1 MNIIILS
8 ILMAIAV
15 IAVSARYITA
25 KAREVDKQLD
35 RPDLIE
41 LEEYK

>member
-15 IAVSARYITA
+15 IAISVRYVIA
-25 KAREVDKQLD
+25 KAREVDK
-35 RPDLIE
+35 
-41 LEEYK
+41 

>member
-15 IAVSARYITA
+15 IAVSVRYITA

-35 RPDLIE
+35 RPDLIG
-41 LEEYK
+41 LEEWK

>member
-15 IAVSARYITA
+15 IAVSVRYVIS
-25 KAREVDKQLD
+25 KAREVDK
-35 RPDLIE
+35 
-41 LEEYK
+41 